1 MPEKLTLY
9 EYMISWLSLKK
20 NNISIITY
28 DRYLSIIENN
38 IKENIEKAEL
48 QKVTPLMIETF
59 YIGLSKRLTPKIIL

>member
-1 MPEKLTLY
+1 
-9 EYMISWLSLKK
+9 MISWLSLKK

-59 YIGLSKRLTPKIIL
+59 YIGLSKRLTPNIIL

>member
-1 MPEKLTLY
+1 
-9 EYMISWLSLKK
+9 MISWLSLKK

-38 IKENIEKAEL
+38 IKENIEKAGL